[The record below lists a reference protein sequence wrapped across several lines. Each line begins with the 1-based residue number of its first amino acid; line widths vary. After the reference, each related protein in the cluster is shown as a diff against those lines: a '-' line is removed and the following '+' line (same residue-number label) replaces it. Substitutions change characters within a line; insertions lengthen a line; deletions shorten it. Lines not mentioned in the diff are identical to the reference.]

1 MSLIYSALT
10 AALMLV
16 AIPARAL
23 EINGQT
29 SFVAVPTKARLVN
42 YQWYAFEGRAT
53 YYVVLDFPQGA
64 EVGLG
69 GISLEQ
75 IRGVQP
81 AFQYGAVP
89 VRAFLGT
96 PRKEGRN
103 IPTAAEFSIES
114 RTVNVQ
120 FKEPVEPGNT
130 VTVAFKAGTN
140 PPADLY
146 TFTLAAIPFGPS
158 PIPQVVGV
166 IQMDIHTPY

>member
-1 MSLIYSALT
+1 MRLISSVL
-10 AALMLV
+10 AATLV
-16 AIPARAL
+16 LAPWPARTV

-42 YQWYAFEGRAT
+42 YRWYAFEGRAT
-53 YYVVLDFPQGA
+53 YYVILDFPQGA
-64 EVGLG
+64 EAGLG

-81 AFQYGAVP
+81 AFSYGAVP
-89 VRAFLGT
+89 VKAFIGT
-96 PRKEGRN
+96 PRREGRT
-103 IPTAAEFSIES
+103 IPTVAEFSNQARS
-114 RTVNVQ
+114 VNVQ
-120 FKEPVEPGNT
+120 FQEPVSPGNT

-146 TFTLAAIPFGPS
+146 SFTLAAIPFGLN

-166 IQMDIHTPY
+166 VQMSILNSN